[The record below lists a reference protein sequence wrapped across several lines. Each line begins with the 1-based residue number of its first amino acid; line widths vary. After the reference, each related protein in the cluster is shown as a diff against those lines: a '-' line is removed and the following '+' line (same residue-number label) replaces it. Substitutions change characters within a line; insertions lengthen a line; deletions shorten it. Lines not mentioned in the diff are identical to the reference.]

1 MFKVEIKGNEKVEEG
16 IKKLCSDELLSKV
29 GYVLT
34 YVKEND
40 KYILYV
46 TTYKISATLGLKV
59 GKKLIL
65 SEMEKAFKKIDPN
78 CEIKEVK

>member
-1 MFKVEIKGNEKVEEG
+1 MKIEIKGNEKVEEA
-16 IKKLCSDELLSKV
+16 IKKLCSNDLLSKV

-46 TTYKISATLGLKV
+46 ATSKISSTIGLKL
-59 GKKLIL
+59 GKKMIL
-65 SEMEKAFKKIDPN
+65 KEMNKAFKKIDPN

>member
-1 MFKVEIKGNEKVEEG
+1 MKIEIKGNEKIEEA
-16 IKKLCSDELLSKV
+16 IKKLCSNELLSKV

-46 TTYKISATLGLKV
+46 ATSTISASFGLKF
-59 GKKLIL
+59 GKKMIL
-65 SEMEKAFKKIDPN
+65 DEMNKTFKKIDPN